1 MLNIGFRWYIRG
13 WGVSKRGCVPHVD
26 YVYVKAMSK
35 SNALMK
41 FDGN

>member
-1 MLNIGFRWYIRG
+1 MYQSGRE
-13 WGVSKRGCVPHVD
+13 PHID
-26 YVYVKAMSK
+26 YVYVKAISK